1 MSVTRHSQPVAS
13 EIAIVGAGIGGLALA
28 LGLARA
34 GKRLRVYEQAPE
46 LREIGAGVSLSPNAV
61 KGLRY
66 LGVGERLEALAD
78 EPPTQV
84 TRHYATGKVLV
95 NFRRHNTRE
104 QLGAPYLQAPRADLH
119 DLLREGLAALQPDAL
134 VLDKELTAV
143 SDDSAGAY
151 VLDFA
156 DGSQA
161 GADLLV
167 GADGLKSTVRREVFA
182 EPEPEF
188 SGFVAWRGLVTREE
202 LGDEQSRP
210 GSMVFVAPGRMFVR
224 YPVRH
229 GALQN
234 FVAFARAESWTAEG
248 WSQTGGIDA
257 VRGIFSDF
265 HEDARV
271 VLRAFP
277 GRRCH
282 KWGLFARQPLPRWVR
297 GRATVLGDAA
307 HPMLPWF
314 GQGAAMAIEDAV
326 ILCRA
331 LIEFDDAEEALRRY
345 ENARRERVTI
355 MHRESLSG
363 GDRLMQQDPD
373 ELARQPVTTEDT
385 LGLTL
390 YDPATA
396 PL

>member
-1 MSVTRHSQPVAS
+1 MPAAD

-34 GKRLRVYEQAPE
+34 GKRLRVYEQAPQ
-46 LREIGAGVSLSPNAV
+46 LREIGAGISLSPNAV

-84 TRHYATGKVLV
+84 TRHYANGKVLV
-95 NFRRHNTRE
+95 NFRRHHTSQE
-104 QLGAPYLQAPRADLH
+104 LGAPYFQAHRADLH
-119 DLLREGLAALQPDAL
+119 DLLRDGLAALQPDAL
-134 VLDKELTAV
+134 ALGKELTAV
-143 SDDSAGAY
+143 SDDGAGAY
-151 VLDFA
+151 VLGFA

-161 GADLLV
+161 GADLLI
-167 GADGLKSTVRREVFA
+167 GADGLKSTVRREVFS

-188 SGFVAWRGLVTREE
+188 SGFVAWRGLVTRDE
-202 LGDEQSRP
+202 LGAEQSRP

-229 GALQN
+229 GRLQN
-234 FVAFARAESWTAEG
+234 FVAFSRAERWTAEG
-248 WSQTGGIDA
+248 WSQTGHIDT
-257 VRGIFSDF
+257 VRDIFADF
-265 HEDARV
+265 HDDARV
-271 VLRAFP
+271 VLRAFA
-277 GRRCH
+277 GARCH
-282 KWGLFARQPLPRWVR
+282 KWGLFSRRPLPRWVR

-307 HPMLPWF
+307 HPMLPWL
-314 GQGAAMAIEDAV
+314 GQGAATAIEDAV

-331 LIEFDDAEEALRRY
+331 LIEFADADEALRRY
-345 ENARRERVTI
+345 ENARRERVNVI
-355 MHRESLSG
+355 HRESLSG

-373 ELARQPVTTEDT
+373 ELARKPVITEDT
-385 LGLTL
+385 LGLSR
-390 YDPATA
+390 YDPATE

>member
-1 MSVTRHSQPVAS
+1 MSPPD

-34 GKRLRVYEQAPE
+34 GKRVRVYEQAPE

-84 TRHYATGKVLV
+84 TRHYANGRVLV

-104 QLGAPYLQAPRADLH
+104 QLGAPYLQAHRADLH
-119 DLLREGLAALQPDAL
+119 DLLRGGLAALQPDAL
-134 VLDKELTAV
+134 VLDRELTAV
-143 SDDSAGAY
+143 SQDSAGAY
-151 VLDFA
+151 VLKFA
-156 DGSQA
+156 GGSQA
-161 GADLLV
+161 RAELLV
-167 GADGLKSTVRREVFA
+167 GADGLKSTVRREVFS
-182 EPEPEF
+182 ESEPEF
-188 SGFVAWRGLVTREE
+188 SGFVAWRGLVTRDA
-202 LGDEQSRP
+202 LGAEQSRP

-229 GALQN
+229 GKLQN
-234 FVAFARAESWTAEG
+234 FVAFSRAERWTAEG
-248 WSQTGGIDA
+248 WSQTGDIGA
-257 VRGIFSDF
+257 VHEVFADF
-265 HEDARV
+265 HDDARV
-271 VLRAFP
+271 VLRAFS

-282 KWGLFARQPLPRWVR
+282 KWGLFSRRPLPRWVR

-314 GQGAAMAIEDAV
+314 GQGAATAIEDAV

-331 LIEFDDAEEALRRY
+331 LIGFEDAGEALRRY
-345 ENARRERVTI
+345 ENARRERVTVI
-355 MHRESLSG
+355 HRESLSG

-373 ELARQPVTTEDT
+373 ELARKPVVTEDT
-385 LGLTL
+385 LGLSR
-390 YDPATA
+390 YDPATE

>member
-1 MSVTRHSQPVAS
+1 MPAADEV
-13 EIAIVGAGIGGLALA
+13 AIVGAGIGGLALA

-34 GKRLRVYEQAPE
+34 GRRVRVYEQAPE
-46 LREIGAGVSLSPNAV
+46 LKEIGAGISLSPNAV
-61 KGLRY
+61 KGLHY
-66 LGVGERLEALAD
+66 LGIGEAIEALAD

-84 TRHYATGKVLV
+84 TRHYANGTVLV

-104 QLGAPYLQAPRADLH
+104 QLGAPYLQAHRADLH
-119 DLLREGLAALQPDAL
+119 DLLRQRLAALQPDAL

-143 SDDSAGAY
+143 SDDAAGAY
-151 VLDFA
+151 LLGFA

-161 GADLLV
+161 SADLLV
-167 GADGLKSTVRREVFA
+167 GADGLKSTVRREVFS

-188 SGFVAWRGLVTREE
+188 SGFVAWRGLVTRDE
-202 LGDEQSRP
+202 LGAEQSRP

-234 FVAFARAESWTAEG
+234 FVAFSRADGWTAEG
-248 WSQTGGIDA
+248 WSQTGDIVS
-257 VRGIFSDF
+257 VRDVFSDF

-271 VLRAFP
+271 VLRAFS

-282 KWGLFARQPLPRWVR
+282 KWGLFSRRPLPRWVR
-297 GRATVLGDAA
+297 GRAAVLGDAA
-307 HPMLPWF
+307 HPMLPWL

-331 LIEFDDAEEALRRY
+331 LIEFDDAGEALRRY
-345 ENARRERVTI
+345 EQARRDRVTV
-355 MHRESLSG
+355 MHRESASG

-373 ELARQPVTTEDT
+373 ELARRPVVTEET
-385 LGLTL
+385 LGLSH
-390 YDPATA
+390 YNPATA

>member
-1 MSVTRHSQPVAS
+1 M
-13 EIAIVGAGIGGLALA
+13 GAGIGGLALA

-34 GKRLRVYEQAPE
+34 GKRPRVYEQAPQ
-46 LREIGAGVSLSPNAV
+46 LAEIGAGVSLSPNAV

-84 TRHYATGKVLV
+84 TRHYANGKVLAR
-95 NFRRHNTRE
+95 FRRHNTRE
-104 QLGAPYLQAPRADLH
+104 QLGAPYLQAHRADLH
-119 DLLREGLAALQPDAL
+119 DLLRGELAALHPESL

-143 SDDSAGAY
+143 SRAADRSY

-161 GADLLV
+161 RAELLV
-167 GADGLKSTVRREVFA
+167 GADGLKSTVRRQVFS
-182 EPEPEF
+182 EPAPEF
-188 SGFVAWRGLVTREE
+188 SGFVAWRGLVTRDE
-202 LGDEQSRP
+202 LGARQSRP

-229 GALQN
+229 GELQN
-234 FVAFARAESWTAEG
+234 FVAFSRVECWTAEG
-248 WSQTGGIDA
+248 WSQTGDIDA
-257 VRGIFSDF
+257 VRDVFSDF
-265 HEDARV
+265 HHDARV
-271 VLRAFP
+271 VLGAFS
-277 GRRCH
+277 GERCH
-282 KWGLFARQPLPRWVR
+282 KWGLFSRDPLPRWVQ

-314 GQGAAMAIEDAV
+314 GQGAATAIEDAV

-331 LIEFDDAEEALRRY
+331 LLEFEDADEALRRY
-345 ENARRERVTI
+345 ENARRARVTVI
-355 MHRESLSG
+355 HRESLSG

-373 ELARQPVTTEDT
+373 ELARKPVVTEDS
-385 LGLTL
+385 LGLSC
-390 YDPATA
+390 YDAATE

>member
-1 MSVTRHSQPVAS
+1 MSAPRQ
-13 EIAIVGAGIGGLALA
+13 IAIVGAGIGGLALA

-34 GKRLRVYEQAPE
+34 GKRPRVYEQAPQ
-46 LREIGAGVSLSPNAV
+46 LAEIGAGVSLSPNAV

-66 LGVGERLEALAD
+66 LGVGERLEAMAD

-84 TRHYATGKVLV
+84 THHYASGEVLV
-95 NFRRHNTRE
+95 SFRRNNTRE
-104 QLGAPYLQAPRADLH
+104 QLGAPYLQAHRADLH
-119 DLLREGLAALQPDAL
+119 DLLRGELAALQPESL

-143 SDDSAGAY
+143 SRAADRSY

-161 GADLLV
+161 RADLLV
-167 GADGLKSTVRREVFA
+167 GADGLKSTVRREVFS
-182 EPEPEF
+182 EPAPEF
-188 SGFVAWRGLVTREE
+188 SGFVAWRGLATRDE
-202 LGDEQSRP
+202 LGARQSRP

-229 GALQN
+229 GKLQN
-234 FVAFARAESWTAEG
+234 FVAFSRAENWTAEG
-248 WSQTGGIDA
+248 WSQTGDIHT
-257 VRGIFSDF
+257 VRDVFSDF
-265 HEDARV
+265 HPDARV

-282 KWGLFARQPLPRWVR
+282 QWGLFSRDPLPRWVQ

-314 GQGAAMAIEDAV
+314 GQGAATAIEDAV

-331 LIEFDDAEEALRRY
+331 LLEFEDADEALRRY
-345 ENARRERVTI
+345 ENARRERVTVI
-355 MHRESLSG
+355 HRESLSG

-373 ELARQPVTTEDT
+373 ELARKPVVTEDT
-385 LGLTL
+385 LGLSR
-390 YDPATA
+390 YDPATE

>member
-1 MSVTRHSQPVAS
+1 MPAS
-13 EIAIVGAGIGGLALA
+13 DEIAIVGAGIGGLALA

-34 GKRLRVYEQAPE
+34 GRRLRVYEQAPQ
-46 LREIGAGVSLSPNAV
+46 LSEIGAGVSLSPNAV

-84 TRHYATGKVLV
+84 TRHYANGRVLV
-95 NFRRHNTRE
+95 NFIRKRTRE
-104 QLGAPYLQAPRADLH
+104 QLGAPYLQAHRADLH
-119 DLLREGLAALQPDAL
+119 DLLRDGLASLQPGAL

-143 SDDSAGAY
+143 SDDAAGVF
-151 VLDFA
+151 VLNFA

-167 GADGLKSTVRREVFA
+167 GADGLKSTVRREVFS

-188 SGFVAWRGLVTREE
+188 SGFVAWRGLVTRDE
-202 LGDEQSRP
+202 LGAEQSRP

-224 YPVRH
+224 YPVRQ

-234 FVAFARAESWTAEG
+234 FVAFSRVDGWTAEG
-248 WSQTGGIDA
+248 WSQTGYIST
-257 VRGIFSDF
+257 VRDVFADF
-265 HEDARV
+265 HDDARV
-271 VLRAFP
+271 VLRAFS
-277 GRRCH
+277 GEQCH
-282 KWGLFARQPLPRWVR
+282 KWGLFSRQPLPGWVR

-307 HPMLPWF
+307 HPMLPWL
-314 GQGAAMAIEDAV
+314 GQGAATAIEDAV

-345 ENARRERVTI
+345 ENARCERVNVI
-355 MHRESLSG
+355 HQASLSG
-363 GDRLMQQDPD
+363 GERLMQQDPD
-373 ELARQPVTTEDT
+373 ELARKPVVTEET
-385 LGLTL
+385 MGLSL
-390 YDPATA
+390 YDPATE

>member
-1 MSVTRHSQPVAS
+1 MSAPER
-13 EIAIVGAGIGGLALA
+13 IAIVGAGIGGLALA

-66 LGVGERLEALAD
+66 LGVGESLEALAD

-84 TRHYATGKVLV
+84 TRHYANGKVLV
-95 NFRRHNTRE
+95 NFRRHNTRG
-104 QLGAPYLQAPRADLH
+104 QLGAPYLQAHRADLH
-119 DLLREGLAALQPDAL
+119 DLLRQGLATLQPDAL
-134 VLDKELTAV
+134 VLDRELTAV
-143 SDDSAGAY
+143 SKDAAGPY
-151 VLDFA
+151 VLRFA

-167 GADGLKSTVRREVFA
+167 GADGLKSIVRRDVFS

-188 SGFVAWRGLVTREE
+188 SGFVAWRGLVPRGE
-202 LGDEQSRP
+202 LGVRQSRP

-224 YPVRH
+224 YPVRQ
-229 GALQN
+229 GELQN
-234 FVAFARAESWTAEG
+234 FVAFSRAGNWTAEG
-248 WSQTGGIDA
+248 WSQTGDIDA
-257 VRGIFSDF
+257 VREVFSDF
-265 HEDARV
+265 HDDARV
-271 VLRAFP
+271 VLRAFS
-277 GRRCH
+277 GSRCH
-282 KWGLFARQPLPRWVR
+282 KWGLFSRQPLPQWVR

-307 HPMLPWF
+307 HPMLPWL

-331 LIEFDDAEEALRRY
+331 LIEFEETEEALRRY
-345 ENARRERVTI
+345 ENARRERVLVI
-355 MHRESLSG
+355 HRESLLG

-373 ELARQPVTTEDT
+373 ELARRPVVTEET
-385 LGLTL
+385 LGLSH
-390 YDPATA
+390 YDPATE